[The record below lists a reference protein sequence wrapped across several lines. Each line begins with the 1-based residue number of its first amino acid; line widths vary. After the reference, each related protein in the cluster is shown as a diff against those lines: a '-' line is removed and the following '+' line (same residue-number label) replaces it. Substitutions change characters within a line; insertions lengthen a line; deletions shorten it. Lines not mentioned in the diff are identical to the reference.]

1 MLRRLRTL
9 RLKYRAIIYGCLVSY
24 GVFFGGTIFVNMV
37 AAAASADRAGLQVAR
52 QSPAFMAALF
62 ILGLVAPAA
71 GGYLAARMSPRAE
84 LTHALAVGVV
94 ITILALFNPALFSNR
109 PDLLGHPR
117 HRADTPGSLHWRPPA
132 AIPVGTFHRS
142 RLVAAASHR
151 RHTRVHSFQ
160 GATQLR
166 VVQ

>member
-84 LTHALAVGVV
+84 LTHALAVGLV

-109 PDLLGHPR
+109 PDLLGILGIVL
-117 HRADTPGSLHWRPPA
+117 TLPA
-132 AIPVGTFHRS
+132 AFIGGRLRLSRS
-142 RLVAAASHR
+142 ERSTAA
-151 RHTRVHSFQ
+151 
-160 GATQLR
+160 G
-166 VVQ
+166 